1 MSIEII
7 PTGAALGAEI
17 RGVDLAR
24 SIDDETFAAIERAY
38 YDHAVI
44 FFRDQHITPPQ
55 QVAFTRRFG
64 EIEFNIFGERWSV
77 PGSPEIVVVSNVT
90 EDGRP
95 IGVRRAGENWHSDMC
110 YASRP
115 PRGTMLY
122 ALEIPE
128 LFGLALG
135 DTEFASTAAAW
146 DALPERMRQ
155 HLDGRRAVFDFAGR
169 KRAFPPT
176 QAEID
181 RYPPVTHP
189 IVRTHSVTRRKCVYV
204 MRDDCTGSR
213 EWREGKPRRP
223 EIDENSIAHVLGDEA
238 VGAHDDIGHGAM
250 VSGDDVAQILGIEPR
265 RQFGRADKVAEHH
278 RQLPAFG
285 VDLCRCIR
293 GGPRHHGGRNR
304 HAEAGN
310 RVEQLAPVA
319 DRGHPDADQVFGGEL
334 PQHLGVDIIV
344 AEGRHIA
351 LKAQILQPRR
361 YVHAVILGSEKR
373 HPGRR

>member
-1 MSIEII
+1 
-7 PTGAALGAEI
+7 
-17 RGVDLAR
+17 
-24 SIDDETFAAIERAY
+24 
-38 YDHAVI
+38 
-44 FFRDQHITPPQ
+44 
-55 QVAFTRRFG
+55 
-64 EIEFNIFGERWSV
+64 
-77 PGSPEIVVVSNVT
+77 VT

-189 IVRTHSVTRRKCVYV
+189 IVRTHPVTRRKCVYV
-204 MRDDCTGSR
+204 MRDDCTGI
-213 EWREGKPRRP
+213 EGM
-223 EIDENSIAHVLGDEA
+223 E
-238 VGAHDDIGHGAM
+238 
-250 VSGDDVAQILGIEPR
+250 
-265 RQFGRADKVAEHH
+265 
-278 RQLPAFG
+278 
-285 VDLCRCIR
+285 
-293 GGPRHHGGRNR
+293 
-304 HAEAGN
+304 
-310 RVEQLAPVA
+310 
-319 DRGHPDADQVFGGEL
+319 GGE
-334 PQHLGVDIIV
+334 GD
-344 AEGRHIA
+344 AN
-351 LKAQILQPRR
+351 RR
-361 YVHAVILGSEKR
+361 TCRSR
-373 HPGRR
+373 C